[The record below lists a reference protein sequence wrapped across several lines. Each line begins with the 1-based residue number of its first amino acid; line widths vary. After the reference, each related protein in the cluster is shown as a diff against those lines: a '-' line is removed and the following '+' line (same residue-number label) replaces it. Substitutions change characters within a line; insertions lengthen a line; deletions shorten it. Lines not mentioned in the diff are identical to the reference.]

1 MLRYVIAYVATA
13 IVFAGMD
20 FCWLSLAA
28 PRLYKPELG
37 DQIIDGVRIVPAV
50 LFYALYMVGV
60 TVLCVAPALDSGNW
74 SKATINGAVLGIAAY
89 AAYDLTNQAT
99 LRVWSTKVT
108 VADLAWGLVATA
120 ISATLAVFIT
130 RWASR
135 AFGLNA

>member
-13 IVFAGMD
+13 LMFAGMD
-20 FCWLSLAA
+20 FVWLSLAA

-50 LFYALYMVGV
+50 AFYAIYMVGV
-60 TVLCVAPALDSGNW
+60 TVLCVVPALDSGNW
-74 SKATINGAVLGIAAY
+74 SKATLNGAVMGVAAY

-108 VADLAWGLVATA
+108 VADLAWGMVATA
-120 ISATLAVFIT
+120 VSATLAVLIT

-135 AFGLNA
+135 ALGLAA